1 MSRDNWDEDDEDQ
14 SKGSD
19 STNDSALSNTPNA
32 GITIQEVDLKPPSE
46 LETEFVDNSFW
57 KLTQP

>member
-32 GITIQEVDLKPPSE
+32 GITVQEVDLKPPSE
-46 LETEFVDNSFW
+46 L
-57 KLTQP
+57 